1 MSRPSGLTVSTSL
14 LIVVVVIAAQ
24 NVGCGAMNSGSNR
37 MLQSIAVTPSNANAQ
52 NFAMGQVQ
60 FTATGTFSKPPSPA
74 LVPFS
79 DPYSGSWG
87 ISNLSIATINQSG
100 LAQCMPGKSGT
111 VTITATA
118 SSNSATG
125 MGQMSTAVQGT
136 AKLTCP

>member
-1 MSRPSGLTVSTSL
+1 MSRRSGFTVSTSL
-14 LIVVVVIAAQ
+14 LIVAVVVAAQ
-24 NVGCGAMNSGSNR
+24 NVGCSAMNSSSNR
-37 MLQSIAVTPSNANAQ
+37 VLQSIVVTPSNANAE
-52 NFAMGQVQ
+52 NSAMGQVQ

-87 ISNLSIATINQSG
+87 ASNLSIATITQNG
-100 LAQCMPGKSGT
+100 LARCMPGKSGT
-111 VTITATA
+111 VTITAIA

>member
-1 MSRPSGLTVSTSL
+1 MSRRFSFALSASL
-14 LIVVVVIAAQ
+14 LVVLVVIAAYA
-24 NVGCGAMNSGSNR
+24 VGCGAMNSSNR
-37 MLQSIAVTPSNANAQ
+37 VLQSIAVTPSNANAQ
-52 NFAMGQVQ
+52 NSAMGQVQ

-87 ISNLSIATINQSG
+87 ISNLNIATINQSG

-111 VTITATA
+111 VTVTAIA